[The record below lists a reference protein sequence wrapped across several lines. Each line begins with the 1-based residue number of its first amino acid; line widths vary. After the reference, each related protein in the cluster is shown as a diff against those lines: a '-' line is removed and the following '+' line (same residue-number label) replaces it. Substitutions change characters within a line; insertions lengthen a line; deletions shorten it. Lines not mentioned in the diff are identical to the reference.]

1 MVAGAVEKR
10 NRLGHTGLMGK
21 AFRAQGTQ
29 RVKVRWLEDTG
40 AGRRVWQGGKYMK
53 GVIRNK
59 FEKVNWDPIM
69 EGGPWAMLKNLDCIP
84 QATGAF

>member
-1 MVAGAVEKR
+1 MVAGTVEKR
-10 NRLGHTGLMGK
+10 NRLGHTDLMGK

-40 AGRRVWQGGKYMK
+40 AGRRVWQGGRYMK